1 MNAYGPGWAYNNNDL
16 VPNSAKLSP
25 ALANVEI
32 VQSNDVIVKRT
43 MTTSSDAVSNNSL
56 VDLYSHVDYAAVSDQ
71 TVSLVVD
78 KTQKKP
84 QYMTVVDE
92 IEIDKVEIQ
101 KPNNSES
108 IILLPDSDMLLSF
121 YMGSLTIVG
130 LYIFYRIVVKN
141 K

>member
-1 MNAYGPGWAYNNNDL
+1 MSMNAYNDL
-16 VPNSAKLSP
+16 VPNSTKLSP
-25 ALANVEI
+25 ALANIEL
-32 VQSNDVIVKRT
+32 VQSNDYVVIERT
-43 MTTSSDAVSNNSL
+43 GSYDVANNNHL
-56 VDLYSHVDYAAVSDQ
+56 VDLYSRIDSPAKSEQ

-78 KTQKKP
+78 KTQKRP

-92 IEIDKVEIQ
+92 VEIDE
-101 KPNNSES
+101 KPNKSES
-108 IILLPDSDMLLSF
+108 VILLPESDMLLSF

>member
-16 VPNSAKLSP
+16 IPNSTKLSP
-25 ALANVEI
+25 ALANIEI
-32 VQSNDVIVKRT
+32 VQSNDYVLVEK
-43 MTTSSDAVSNNSL
+43 NNSPNVAANNRL
-56 VDLYSHVDYAAVSDQ
+56 VDLYSPVEYEAVSEQ

-78 KTQKKP
+78 KTQKKA

-92 IEIDKVEIQ
+92 VVE
-101 KPNNSES
+101 KPNKTES
-108 IILLPDSDMLLSF
+108 IILLPESDMLLSF